1 MDFLSWLVFAGKFL
15 GAVLLLILIG
25 AAANLCL
32 VGWMEMVKRS
42 ARLLRFP
49 SRR

>member
-32 VGWMEMVKRS
+32 MGWMEMVRRC
-42 ARLLRFP
+42 ARLLRFHSGP
-49 SRR
+49 